1 MAANAGEKARL
12 WPVEKYARFVSNQQ
26 TSGGTG
32 LTAKK
37 SDGIWQHYSS
47 NEGSIQLALVESN
60 HLMISSGTMIFTDSR
75 RFRVKFAPIPPSTAA
90 FETCRQF
97 SAVMAPVVLSIREM
111 EAGGFAA
118 RDMGTSAHDKVGS
131 TPCALEGDSQFLGYG
146 EDFESTQ
153 VISETQ
159 SSEMPNMTAG
169 TGPILIPDE
178 SSLIPVPDIG
188 KVVQTQGKSLGRA
201 YADTNLPT
209 EQLGQFIRLCLTD
222 ANFPAFVESV
232 ERELNCMTNT

>member
-1 MAANAGEKARL
+1 MQIAV
-12 WPVEKYARFVSNQQ
+12 P
-26 TSGGTG
+26 TT
-32 LTAKK
+32 
-37 SDGIWQHYSS
+37 
-47 NEGSIQLALVESN
+47 
-60 HLMISSGTMIFTDSR
+60 ISQTDSR

-118 RDMGTSAHDKVGS
+118 RDKGTSAHDKVGS

-188 KVVQTQGKSLGRA
+188 KVLYYSSFYWVGKEQTFS
-201 YADTNLPT
+201 YNLI
-209 EQLGQFIRLCLTD
+209 F
-222 ANFPAFVESV
+222 SV
-232 ERELNCMTNT
+232 RIHPRIGTSCFFCR